1 MAANKEKKKQIDPT
15 TELVRNLL
23 ITQLGL
29 AGVAQQEIRKIA
41 GCDMK
46 RVTRIVKPINKAKKV

>member
-1 MAANKEKKKQIDPT
+1 MAARKEKKQTDPT
-15 TELVRNLL
+15 TELVRDLL
-23 ITQLGL
+23 IAQLGL

-46 RVTRIVKPINKAKKV
+46 RVTRIVKPINKAKQV

>member
-1 MAANKEKKKQIDPT
+1 MAKKQNIQSADPVLDT
-15 TELVRNLL
+15 LKDIL
-23 ITQLGL
+23 IAQLGT

-46 RVTRIVKPINKAKKV
+46 RVTRIVKAINKARKA

>member
-1 MAANKEKKKQIDPT
+1 MAAKKEKKKQTDPT
-15 TELVRNLL
+15 TELVRDLL